1 MTESHQFF
9 QSFSYYIEII
19 LGLNVS
25 LLGLGII
32 CMISLPFRVAG
43 DKVLGKTLSPSG
55 GWLSS

>member
-25 LLGLGII
+25 LVGLGIVY
-32 CMISLPFRVAG
+32 MISLPFRVAG
-43 DKVLGKTLSPSG
+43 DKVLGKILSPSG